1 MKKFAKLLALVM
13 VMALVMSTL
22 TACGAIDK
30 KKVLG
35 DWSIATINGMTCD
48 EYAASLNLDA
58 NMGRGGLTITEDNI
72 KVVSSIATQDLG
84 KYECLAN
91 GIQVEQNGQVVF
103 AAEFDEKADTLTM
116 KQGTSEANAITFVY
130 KRGTVVFA
138 EPEVADEEYADEEY
152 YEEEE

>member
-1 MKKFAKLLALVM
+1 
-13 VMALVMSTL
+13 
-22 TACGAIDK
+22 
-30 KKVLG
+30 
-35 DWSIATINGMTCD
+35 
-48 EYAASLNLDA
+48 
-58 NMGRGGLTITEDNI
+58 MGRGGLTITEDNI

-103 AAEFDEKADTLTM
+103 AAEYDEKADTLTM
-116 KQGTSEANAITFVY
+116 KQGTSEANAITIVY